1 MGEINDIIIEQIN
14 LKKKEGYKF
23 LYDNYYSSLCNFS
36 SNFLNQ
42 KTAAEDVVQDVI
54 MNLWRGDANFNSEK
68 ALTAYLYNCVKNAS
82 LNAIRNNTKW
92 SGIDISNQNELANFR
107 IDDKSIQQVIIEEE
121 YYRQIYVAI
130 DKLSPERKKVIM
142 LSMEGLTNREIAEK
156 AGVSV
161 NTVKTLKLKAYR
173 FLRTELEL
181 PAFLL
186 LLQLLN

>member
-1 MGEINDIIIEQIN
+1 MEKIKNIVIEQIN

-23 LYDNYYSSLCNFS
+23 LYDTYYSSLCNFS

-42 KTAAEDVVQDVI
+42 KATAEDVVQDVI

-68 ALTAYLYNCVKNAS
+68 ALTAYLYNSVKNAS

-92 SGIDISNQNELANFR
+92 SGIDISNINESGSLR
-107 IDDKSIQQVIIEEE
+107 IKDKTIQQIIIEEE

-130 DKLSPERKKVIM
+130 SKLSPERKKVIM
-142 LSMEGLTNREIAEK
+142 LSMKGLTNQKIADK
-156 AGVSV
+156 SGVSV
-161 NTVKTLKLKAYR
+161 NTIKTLKLKAYR

-181 PAFLL
+181 PALLL